1 MRYPIF
7 IFLLM
12 LPLLAQ
18 AAVYKWIDD
27 EGNVHYGD
35 RPAGSEPSVEME
47 VDDSVTIPSFGGR
60 DDSMSREERRE
71 RLLQAMEEDR
81 LEKKQQREQKQ
92 ALKQRNRKKCNFYR
106 DRMRH
111 YQRASGIY
119 QLDQDGNRVYM
130 SDADRA
136 KSTKNLQKKIDKYCR

>member
-1 MRYPIF
+1 MRYPSL

-12 LPLLAQ
+12 LPLMTQ

-35 RPAGSEPSVEME
+35 RPTASEPSVEME
-47 VDDSVTIPSFGGR
+47 VDDIVTIPTFGGR
-60 DDSMSREERRE
+60 NDSMSREEKRE

-81 LEKKQQREQKQ
+81 LEKKQQREQNQ
-92 ALKQRNRKKCNFYR
+92 ALKQRNRKKCNLYR

-119 QLDQDGNRVYM
+119 SLDEDGNRVYM

-136 KSTKNLQKKIDKYCR
+136 SATKNLQKKIDKYCR

>member
-1 MRYPIF
+1 MRYTSL

-12 LPLLAQ
+12 LPLVPQ

-35 RPAGSEPSVEME
+35 KPTAAEPSVEME
-47 VDDSVTIPSFGGR
+47 VDEVVTIPSFGDR
-60 DDSMSREERRE
+60 NDSMSRDERRE
-71 RLLQAMEEDR
+71 RLLRAMEEDR

-92 ALKQRNRKKCNFYR
+92 ALKQRNRQKCNHYR

-119 QLDQDGNRVYM
+119 RLDEDGNRVYM
-130 SDADRA
+130 SDADRTSA
-136 KSTKNLQKKIDKYCR
+136 TKNLQKKIDKYCR